1 MVHDSDLVVA
11 PVDCCG
17 AIARCLFESSLIVMQ
32 SAFGLVDCVRRLGRL
47 DASSIAEGTK
57 HLLFEQID
65 EEFVFRSPAKSATES
80 WGVQVLRHRPASEHR

>member
-1 MVHDSDLVVA
+1 MVA

-17 AIARCLFESSLIVMQ
+17 AIARCLFESSLIAQ

-47 DASSIAEGTK
+47 DASSVGIAEGTK